1 VTPEPTDLLRGA
13 RRTLADVVLPA
24 LTDPFAIEQLKTVL
38 RVIDH
43 LEAVIDEAYPL
54 EAAEAEDL
62 RGFLAAVAQSSD
74 PTLST
79 LRDASLAGSTATI
92 SEPRPTGAH
101 ASLPSF
107 RELRDANVRRKR
119 LVSEVIRAMRRGSAA
134 TSTQTDL
141 EGLVRRQLDRERRWT
156 NPRRPTK

>member
-1 VTPEPTDLLRGA
+1 MTPEPTDLLRGA
-13 RRTLADVVLPA
+13 RRTLTDVVLPA

-43 LEAVIDEAYPL
+43 LEAVIDDAYPL

-62 RGFLAAVAQSSD
+62 RGFLAEVAHSSD
-74 PTLST
+74 PTLATVREAAMSAGAT
-79 LRDASLAGSTATI
+79 LASQG
-92 SEPRPTGAH
+92 
-101 ASLPSF
+101 SLPSF
-107 RELRDANVRRKR
+107 RELRDANVVRKR

-156 NPRRPTK
+156 SPRRPTK

>member
-43 LEAVIDEAYPL
+43 LEAVIDDAYPL

-62 RGFLAAVAQSSD
+62 RRFLAGE
-74 PTLST
+74 TLT
-79 LRDASLAGSTATI
+79 PQG
-92 SEPRPTGAH
+92 
-101 ASLPSF
+101 SLPSF
-107 RELRDANVRRKR
+107 RELRDANVRSKR
-119 LVSEVIRAMRRGSAA
+119 LVSEAIRTMRRGSAA

-156 NPRRPTK
+156 SPRRPTK

>member
-1 VTPEPTDLLRGA
+1 MTPEPTDLLRGA

-43 LEAVIDEAYPL
+43 LEAVIDDAYPL

-62 RGFLAAVAQSSD
+62 REFLAKVAHSSD

-79 LRDASLAGSTATI
+79 VRGSAMSAATTVASQG
-92 SEPRPTGAH
+92 
-101 ASLPSF
+101 SLPSF
-107 RELRDANVRRKR
+107 RELRDANVRCKR

-134 TSTQTDL
+134 SSTQTDL
-141 EGLVRRQLDRERRWT
+141 ESLVRRQLDRERRWT
-156 NPRRPTK
+156 SPRRPTK

>member
-1 VTPEPTDLLRGA
+1 MTPEPTDLLRGA

-43 LEAVIDEAYPL
+43 LEAVIDDAYPL

-62 RGFLAAVAQSSD
+62 RVFLAGVASSSD
-74 PTLST
+74 PTLAT
-79 LRDASLAGSTATI
+79 LRETAMNTGETLA
-92 SEPRPTGAH
+92 PQ

-119 LVSEVIRAMRRGSAA
+119 VVSEVIRAMRRGSAA

>member
-43 LEAVIDEAYPL
+43 LEAVIDDAYPL

-62 RGFLAAVAQSSD
+62 REFLAKVAHSSD

-79 LRDASLAGSTATI
+79 VRGSAMSAATTVASQG
-92 SEPRPTGAH
+92 
-101 ASLPSF
+101 SLPSF
-107 RELRDANVRRKR
+107 RELRDANVRCKR

-134 TSTQTDL
+134 SSTQTDL
-141 EGLVRRQLDRERRWT
+141 EGLVRRQLERERRWT
-156 NPRRPTK
+156 SPRRPAK